1 MVHDRLIQQ
10 AGRAEGE
17 EDAANED
24 GPANYEPA
32 GMRAHSIDGTLAQ
45 ASFAQAPICSHACS
59 SQVEQAAGGSSQAAE
74 LAADSQLGP

>member
-1 MVHDRLIQQ
+1 MVHDGLIQQ

-32 GMRAHSIDGTLAQ
+32 GMRAHGVDGTLAQ
-45 ASFAQAPICSHACS
+45 ACLHNLILQPCSFIRDEA
-59 SQVEQAAGGSSQAAE
+59 SQQLL
-74 LAADSQLGP
+74 LAAS